1 MPPDR
6 DFHSF
11 PDRTRKATHFDPV
24 AMHDDLFNSTAALFS
39 VLRTFQPWL
48 ADMRAQLRV
57 AVDTR
62 DTTQLA
68 RTAHTLRGSLAQL
81 HASAAVDCVRQLEL
95 LFKADPPAAVPSDHP
110 RLRAL
115 EAELDALDAEI
126 KRFLP

>member
-48 ADMRAQLRV
+48 EDMRAQLRG
-57 AVDTR
+57 AIDTR

-81 HASAAVDCVRQLEL
+81 HASAAVECVRQLEL
-95 LFKADPPAAVPSDHP
+95 LCKADPPAAVPPDHP

-115 EAELDALDAEI
+115 EAELEALDAEI